1 MQSGSINRNGR
12 RLALWARIAVVGIS
26 MAWAQTSPPTGGG
39 GTGGGTT
46 TTSVTYYATYKL
58 DGGAA
63 STSGQTYNATA
74 ADTSAVWVT
83 NSGALTLT
91 NPTIATSG
99 NTSSTDNSSFYGLNA
114 ALLATAAGSVT
125 VNGGTITTTGLSGN
139 GAFSTGTG
147 SSVALTG
154 VTINA
159 SADGG
164 HAVMAT
170 AGAAMTLTNCTLNT
184 TGGSSSAVA
193 TDRGGGT
200 VNVTGGAVTAAGGNS
215 AGLYSTGAL
224 TATNTT
230 FKVTGAEMAVIEGA
244 NSINLNNASLTS
256 TFTKWGVMIYQSMS
270 GDASGTQGVFTM
282 TGGSLNYTPT
292 SGPLFYVNNTT
303 GTITLKGVAAT
314 TNSGVF
320 LNAAAGSWGATG
332 SNGGT
337 VVLTGDG
344 QTMTGD
350 MAIDKISSLALT
362 LKNASALKGAIN
374 NANTASAANVTLDST
389 SQWSLTADSYVSAFS
404 DASGISGTSV
414 SNVTGNGHNVYYNS
428 SLSANSSL
436 GAKTYTL
443 ANGGHLLPVGTTV
456 TPSLPTI
463 DTGGVVNAASN
474 IGGVAPAAWIS
485 IYGTNLA
492 TATDT
497 AASSDVVNGYL
508 PTTFGGSTVTVDG
521 KSAYFSYASPTQLN
535 VQAPADTNT
544 GSVTVKVTTSA
555 GSGSIAANLST
566 VLPGLFTASNYV
578 LAVRYSDSAI
588 VNGTGAAASGYT
600 TAAAAHPGDILEIY
614 ATGLGA
620 TTTTVAP
627 GLVFSGAYATTVT
640 PTVTIGGTN
649 AAVSYCGL
657 IGAGLYQINLT
668 VPTSLTAGTYPVVVS
683 LNGVS
688 SPTTAVMKI
697 AAN

>member
-159 SADGG
+159 CADGG

-443 ANGGHLLPVGTTV
+443 ANGG
-456 TPSLPTI
+456 
-463 DTGGVVNAASN
+463 
-474 IGGVAPAAWIS
+474 
-485 IYGTNLA
+485 
-492 TATDT
+492 
-497 AASSDVVNGYL
+497 
-508 PTTFGGSTVTVDG
+508 
-521 KSAYFSYASPTQLN
+521 
-535 VQAPADTNT
+535 
-544 GSVTVKVTTSA
+544 
-555 GSGSIAANLST
+555 
-566 VLPGLFTASNYV
+566 
-578 LAVRYSDSAI
+578 
-588 VNGTGAAASGYT
+588 
-600 TAAAAHPGDILEIY
+600 
-614 ATGLGA
+614 
-620 TTTTVAP
+620 
-627 GLVFSGAYATTVT
+627 
-640 PTVTIGGTN
+640 
-649 AAVSYCGL
+649 
-657 IGAGLYQINLT
+657 
-668 VPTSLTAGTYPVVVS
+668 
-683 LNGVS
+683 
-688 SPTTAVMKI
+688 
-697 AAN
+697 